1 MKLLASL
8 ANSLWVAASLPAW
21 WRLRTA
27 LDHPGA
33 TQSDWLRAHLARNA
47 NCEFARRHHLTS
59 VRSHEDFARRV
70 PLSHYEQHEPWIERI
85 HSGEPRLLTSEP
97 VTHLIPTS
105 GSTGARKL
113 IPFTAGLQRDFN
125 RAIGPWI
132 CDLALQHPGM
142 LCGPAY
148 WSITPSGTGRAVQ
161 TSGVP
166 IGFADDAS
174 YLGGARKWLVQAA
187 LVAPRTLGS
196 RADLE
201 EFRYQTLLCL
211 VQQPELRLIS
221 IWHPSFLAMLLDA
234 LPAHWNRLLAAAGNA
249 RELQRADPRQPGSIW
264 PRLRLISCWGEGHAE
279 LAQTDL
285 QRRFPRVSIQ
295 SKGLLATEACVTL
308 PFGGRHPVAV
318 RSHFFEFIDEHGR
331 IQLVHELRADETYEV
346 VVTTSGGLWR
356 YRLGDCVQV
365 NGRVGKTASLRFL
378 GRRGNVSDLC
388 GEKLSEVFVAGAIQ
402 AVLEPENRRLR
413 FAMLAPERTSVGWH
427 YTLYVEGDFESQA
440 LDKKLEALLQANPQY
455 AYCRALGQLQ
465 PVQVFQIAAQGQ
477 ETFLTTEAAA
487 GRQLGSIKPCRLSQV
502 TEWSSR
508 FTGTYRH

>member
-8 ANSLWVAASLPAW
+8 ANSLWVASSGPDW
-21 WRLRTA
+21 WRFRTA
-27 LDHPGA
+27 LNQPGA
-33 TQSDWLRAHLARNA
+33 TQSEWLRRHLARNA
-47 NCEFARRHHLTS
+47 NCEFARRHHLAS
-59 VRSHEDFARRV
+59 VRSHEDFVRRV
-70 PLSHYEQHEPWIERI
+70 PLADYEQHEAWIERI
-85 HSGEPRLLTSEP
+85 QRGEPRVLTGEP
-97 VTHLIPTS
+97 VTHFIPTS

-113 IPFTAGLQRDFN
+113 IPFTAGLQCDFN

-132 CDLALQHPGM
+132 CDLAFQHPEM
-142 LCGPAY
+142 LGGPAY
-148 WSITPSGTGRAVQ
+148 WSITPSGTGSAVQ

-166 IGFADDAS
+166 IGFEDDVS

-187 LVAPRTLGS
+187 LVAPPTLGS
-196 RADLE
+196 MADLE

-211 VQQPELRLIS
+211 VQQRELRLIS
-221 IWHPSFLAMLLDA
+221 IWHPSFLALLLDA
-234 LPAHWNRLLAAAGNA
+234 LPAHWNSLVAASGNA
-249 RELQRADPRQPGSIW
+249 RELKCADPRQPETIW
-264 PRLRLISCWGEGHAE
+264 PRLRLISCWGDGHAE
-279 LAQTDL
+279 LAQADL
-285 QRRFPRVSIQ
+285 QRRFPRVAIQ
-295 SKGLLATEACVTL
+295 SKGLFATEACVTL
-308 PFGGRHPVAV
+308 PFAGAHPVAV

-331 IQLVHELRADETYEV
+331 IQLLDDLRAGEKYEV

-365 NGRVGKTASLRFL
+365 NGQVGKTASLRFL
-378 GRRGNVSDLC
+378 ARSGNVSDLC

-427 YTLYVEGDFESQA
+427 YTLYVEGDLESQA

-455 AYCRALGQLQ
+455 AYCRSLGQLQ
-465 PVQVFQIAAQGQ
+465 PVRVFQITAQGQ
-477 ETFLTTEAAA
+477 ETFLTAEAAA
-487 GRQLGSIKPCRLSQV
+487 GRQLGSVKPCHLSQV